1 MDLFYVLLLV
11 LGLVCFAMAA
21 ARKSFAALD
30 LTALGL
36 FFVFLVPALQYMK
49 QL

>member
-1 MDLFYVLLLV
+1 MTVLYVLLLV

-21 ARKSFAALD
+21 GRKTLAALD
-30 LTALGL
+30 LTSLGL
-36 FFVFLVPALQYMK
+36 FFVFLVPLIQYLK